1 MGLLFNLLFSFI
13 DSTET
18 PNLIAISDNTSPFWI
33 LYDKNSLLFSTMV
46 PFIGFSKN
54 NYVVLK
60 K

>member
-46 PFIGFSKN
+46 PFIGFSK
-54 NYVVLK
+54 K
-60 K
+60 